1 MPNEV
6 ACLNPLFILCTDI
19 SAASLPVE
27 VQREVSCSSSITV
40 VKLVYR
46 CDTTFS
52 LQIVKKAAKQ
62 EQKRKVS

>member
-1 MPNEV
+1 MRVLCLNEV

-27 VQREVSCSSSITV
+27 VQRQVSCSSQGEIG
-40 VKLVYR
+40 R

-52 LQIVKKAAKQ
+52 LQIVKKAVKQ

>member
-1 MPNEV
+1 MLKPTLYLMHRYFS
-6 ACLNPLFILCTDI
+6 CLSSCGGAERGKLFII
-19 SAASLPVE
+19 HHSGE
-27 VQREVSCSSSITV
+27 IG
-40 VKLVYR
+40 R